1 MEAAV
6 GSTTQARATV
16 AWPRRTSRAGAVVV
30 APVAALDAVRRR
42 LLAAV
47 LGTRL
52 APLLHDRDRRLA
64 AAATLGIGVALA
76 ATLLAPAVLFALSP
90 IVLGVPHIAADVRYL
105 VLRRALPRWW
115 KWSIVGACLALVALR
130 GVQELAAR
138 SAPGSFGMVEGGAL
152 LRAEV
157 TVGTGWLVVAALA
170 GAWASGAW
178 RRALLVLP
186 VAGAVAW
193 IAQLDPWGWVLVLTH
208 LHNVAAVV
216 LWLLLFRRAPRA
228 VLWPLLLLAV
238 VTGVLASGL
247 ANGAVLGVGG
257 HRALGVDMRWVA
269 GWLAPGVPA
278 GLALGL
284 TLTYVFLQAI
294 HYSVWLG
301 WVPQEDV
308 RGEGTLTFG
317 MSLRSLRA
325 DFGVAGVLLVAGGAL
340 AVAVCASMALV
351 RTRDLYLSVT
361 GFHAYLELAMLA
373 YLFTARGVPARA
385 RRAVRVPAVAAT
397 AA

>member
-1 MEAAV
+1 
-6 GSTTQARATV
+6 
-16 AWPRRTSRAGAVVV
+16 
-30 APVAALDAVRRR
+30 
-42 LLAAV
+42 
-47 LGTRL
+47 TRL

-64 AAATLGIGVALA
+64 VAATVGIAVALA

-105 VLRRALPRWW
+105 VLRRGLPRWW
-115 KWSIVGACLALVALR
+115 TWSIAGACLALVALR

-193 IAQLDPWGWVLVLTH
+193 VAQLDPWGWVLVLTH

-238 VTGVLASGL
+238 LTAVLASGL
-247 ANGAVLGVGG
+247 VNGAVLGVGG

-269 GWLAPGVPA
+269 GWLAPGLPA
-278 GLALGL
+278 SLALGL

-325 DFGVAGVLLVAGGAL
+325 DFGVAGVLLVAAGAL

-385 RRAVRVPAVAAT
+385 RRAARVPAAAAT